1 MSDEHEIDDD
11 DIEVGEEEVDTEESA
26 ESDSKETYSLDSSS
40 YAKEMERKRLQAD
53 IEAFLAAG
61 GTINRIDSNVISDPP
76 KRPESN
82 YGGQP
87 I

>member
-11 DIEVGEEEVDTEESA
+11 DIEVSEEEVDSDDAPES
-26 ESDSKETYSLDSSS
+26 ESRETYSLDSSS

-53 IEAFLAAG
+53 VEAFLAAG
-61 GTINRIDSNVISDPP
+61 GTINRIDSNVVSDPP